1 LNKLEFNTDSITIAE
16 AETTFDLV
24 NGESIIMSISE
35 NDALWNNSTK
45 QELAKKYKILINT
58 AIIKYKTETSVTTLA
73 KEIGLALLVL
83 ILMFVLISYLKSC
96 FIGPL
101 LKSNC
106 KKRGIKSELY
116 FI

>member
-1 LNKLEFNTDSITIAE
+1 
-16 AETTFDLV
+16 V

-45 QELAKKYKILINT
+45 QELAKTETLINT
-58 AIIKYKTETSVTTLA
+58 AIIKYKNETSVTTLA
-73 KEIGLALLVL
+73 KEIGALLVL

-101 LKSNC
+101 LNQTARRKAHPRN
-106 KKRGIKSELY
+106 KIKN
-116 FI
+116 FILFDAKQQVNALLNVNTVLNGY

>member
-1 LNKLEFNTDSITIAE
+1 MTPCG
-16 AETTFDLV
+16 TT
-24 NGESIIMSISE
+24 
-35 NDALWNNSTK
+35 ATK
-45 QELAKKYKILINT
+45 QELAKKYNTINT
-58 AIIKYKTETSVTTLA
+58 AIIKYKNETSVTTLA

-106 KKRGIKSELY
+106 KKESASTE
-116 FI
+116 